1 MGPLGGLLTQAELN
15 TGKKIITVVLDK
27 GYRGCK
33 KAHPEIKVMLSG
45 DRNLSTSEKK
55 KLKQRS
61 KIEPTIGLMKSKC
74 RLNLNRLKGSVG
86 DKLNA
91 TLAAIAYNLRIL
103 RVIFYFIIYC
113 LFLQNIQR
121 NYQLEKTN
129 W

>member
-1 MGPLGGLLTQAELN
+1 MVKN
-15 TGKKIITVVLDK
+15 
-27 GYRGCK
+27 
-33 KAHPEIKVMLSG
+33 
-45 DRNLSTSEKK
+45 
-55 KLKQRS
+55 
-61 KIEPTIGLMKSKC
+61 

-91 TLAAIAYNLRIL
+91 TLAAIAYNLRMIL